1 MTRGLVVG
9 APKPLAVGGVYNE
22 MFIGNSVKGL
32 KFMTALQLTVGL
44 LSSKEESMEG

>member
-9 APKPLAVGGVYNE
+9 APKPLAVGRVYNQ

-32 KFMTALQLTVGL
+32 KFITALQLTVGL